1 MRAATFSDYGQRI
14 ADERISRV
22 RRFNRVVTQRA
33 GALDEAFLARGRPL
47 GQARVLWEIGPE
59 GADIRT
65 LRNRLGLDSGYVSRV
80 LAALTGD
87 GLVVVRPSETDRR
100 VRTARLTRAGLAER
114 AELDHRNDAVA
125 SSILEP
131 LGEAQRTRLV
141 EAMAVVE
148 RLLTA
153 SMIVVAPC
161 DPHHPHAR
169 SSLGSYFAELA
180 ARFDGGFEL
189 DRANPDDP
197 SDLVPPAGLLLV
209 ATLNDEPVGCGVLRH
224 HDLRRGAPRWS
235 EIKRLWVAP
244 TVRGAGLGRRLLVT
258 LERHAAA
265 AGTRTVRLDTNRVLT
280 EAITMYRAEGYRE
293 IPAFNDNPYAHH
305 WFEKRIAPGG
315 RGRSQ
320 ARAASTRSTN
330 AASGTEPA
338 QA

>member
-1 MRAATFSDYGQRI
+1 VE
-14 ADERISRV
+14 ERIPQV
-22 RRFNRVVTQRA
+22 RRFNRIVTRRA

-59 GADIRT
+59 GAQIRT
-65 LRNRLGLDSGYVSRV
+65 LRNRLGLDSGYLSRV
-80 LAALTGD
+80 LAALAAD
-87 GLVVVRPSETDRR
+87 GLVVVQPSETDRR
-100 VRTARLTRAGLAER
+100 VRTARLTQAGLAER
-114 AELDHRNDAVA
+114 AELDRRNDAVA

-131 LGEAQRTRLV
+131 LGEAQRARLV

-153 SMIVVAPC
+153 SMIRLQPC
-161 DPHHPHAR
+161 DPRHPHAR

-180 ARFDGGFEL
+180 ARFDGGFDI
-189 DRANPDDP
+189 DRANLDDP

-209 ATLNDEPVGCGVLRH
+209 ATQNGEPVGCGALRH
-224 HDLRRGAPRWS
+224 HDVRRGAPHWS

-244 TVRGAGLGRRLLVT
+244 TVRGAGLGRRLLVA
-258 LERHAAA
+258 LEQRAAA
-265 AGTRTVRLDTNRVLT
+265 AGARTVRLDTNRVLT

-305 WFEKRIAPGG
+305 WFEKRLAPGG
-315 RGRSQ
+315 PRRGQ

-330 AASGTEPA
+330 AVSGTAPA